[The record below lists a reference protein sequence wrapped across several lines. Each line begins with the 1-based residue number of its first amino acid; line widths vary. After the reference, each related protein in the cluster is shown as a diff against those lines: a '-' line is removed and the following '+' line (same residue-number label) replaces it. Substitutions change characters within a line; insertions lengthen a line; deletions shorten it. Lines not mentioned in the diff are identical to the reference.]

1 MLLSDNEIIDLC
13 KGESPLIS
21 PFSPELVRQVN
32 DKKIISYGVSS
43 YGYDLRAGDEYK
55 IFTNINCKE
64 IDPKNIDEDTFVTV
78 RKKDGYILIPP
89 NSFILTYSQEHLN
102 IPRNVT
108 GVVLGKSTY
117 ARAGIVCIC
126 TPLEAGWCFTGDT
139 EVALANGTS
148 VSFKDMVDRYSKG
161 ERFFGY
167 TFGKDGTVEI
177 AELLNPRKTRE
188 NAELVEVT
196 LDNDEV
202 IRCTPDHKF
211 LTKENIYVEAKNL
224 REGTSLM
231 PLYRYVDKKGYES
244 VASPIYGKTRPIYT
258 HKLADNWNLK
268 HGIYPFVPN
277 HVRHHYDFNPANNYP
292 TNIVRMTD
300 AEHHLIHETK
310 EGYFEERSKIGK
322 HTWSKYLFQL
332 KDVMNFK
339 EIVSARFSKIARKFW
354 DEDSESK
361 KRWLE
366 SHKTPRPW
374 RLKEFDKEQIW
385 KLLLEHGTI
394 RATAKILKTKA
405 DTIVRRF
412 PDLIAAARNE
422 GIIPNNH
429 KVVSVKPLTIK
440 EEVYCLTVPET
451 HNFALDAGVFVH
463 NCGHVT
469 LEFANTTSL
478 PVRFYPGEGCCQV
491 LFLTGNECGVS
502 YADRGGKYMNQGKEV
517 VLPKV

>member
-1 MLLSDNEIIDLC
+1 MLLNDKEIIDLC
-13 KGESPLIS
+13 NGYKPLIT
-21 PFSPELVRQVN
+21 PFSSDLVRQVA

-55 IFTNINCKE
+55 VFTNVSCKE

-78 RKKDGYILIPP
+78 KKDKDYILIPP
-89 NSFILTYSQEHLN
+89 NGFILTYSQEYLC

-244 VASPIYGKTRPIYT
+244 VASPIYG
-258 HKLADNWNLK
+258 
-268 HGIYPFVPN
+268 
-277 HVRHHYDFNPANNYP
+277 
-292 TNIVRMTD
+292 
-300 AEHHLIHETK
+300 
-310 EGYFEERSKIGK
+310 
-322 HTWSKYLFQL
+322 
-332 KDVMNFK
+332 
-339 EIVSARFSKIARKFW
+339 
-354 DEDSESK
+354 
-361 KRWLE
+361 
-366 SHKTPRPW
+366 
-374 RLKEFDKEQIW
+374 
-385 KLLLEHGTI
+385 
-394 RATAKILKTKA
+394 
-405 DTIVRRF
+405 
-412 PDLIAAARNE
+412 
-422 GIIPNNH
+422 IPNNH

>member
-1 MLLSDNEIIDLC
+1 MLLNDKEIIDLC
-13 KGESPLIS
+13 NGYKPLIT
-21 PFSPELVRQVN
+21 PFSSDLVRQVA

-55 IFTNINCKE
+55 VFTNVSCKE

-78 RKKDGYILIPP
+78 KKDKDYILIPP
-89 NSFILTYSQEHLN
+89 NGFILTYSQEHLC

-108 GVVLGKSTY
+108 GIVLGKSTY

-126 TPLEAGWCFTGDT
+126 TPLESGWCFTGDT

-292 TNIVRMTD
+292 TNI
-300 AEHHLIHETK
+300 
-310 EGYFEERSKIGK
+310 
-322 HTWSKYLFQL
+322 
-332 KDVMNFK
+332 
-339 EIVSARFSKIARKFW
+339 
-354 DEDSESK
+354 
-361 KRWLE
+361 
-366 SHKTPRPW
+366 
-374 RLKEFDKEQIW
+374 
-385 KLLLEHGTI
+385 HGTI

-412 PDLIAAARNE
+412 SDLIAAARNE

>member
-1 MLLSDNEIIDLC
+1 MLLNDKEIIDLC
-13 KGESPLIS
+13 NGYKPLIT
-21 PFSPELVRQVN
+21 PFSSDLVRQVA

-55 IFTNINCKE
+55 VFTNVSCKE

-78 RKKDGYILIPP
+78 KKDKDYILIPP
-89 NSFILTYSQEHLN
+89 NGFILTYSQEYLR

-292 TNIVRMTD
+292 TNI
-300 AEHHLIHETK
+300 
-310 EGYFEERSKIGK
+310 
-322 HTWSKYLFQL
+322 
-332 KDVMNFK
+332 
-339 EIVSARFSKIARKFW
+339 
-354 DEDSESK
+354 
-361 KRWLE
+361 
-366 SHKTPRPW
+366 
-374 RLKEFDKEQIW
+374 
-385 KLLLEHGTI
+385 HGTI

-412 PDLIAAARNE
+412 SDLIAAARNE

-469 LEFANTTSL
+469 LEFSNTTSL
-478 PVRFYPGEGCCQV
+478 PVRFYPSEGCCQV
-491 LFLTGNECGVS
+491 LFHTGNECGVS
-502 YADRGGKYMNQGKEV
+502 YADRGGKYMHQGKEV